1 MPPAPDAPDRPAT
14 PLRLR
19 LATPADGAACAAV
32 YGPYVR
38 ETAISFELEPPD
50 AVEMSA
56 RIARTTERMP
66 WVVAEIDGVIRGYAY
81 AGRWRERAAYGWTGE
96 SAVYVDG
103 EHRGLGIGRSSM
115 RALLAILRAQ
125 GFHSVVAGVTAPN
138 PASVALH
145 VSLGFTRVG
154 NFEAVGW
161 KHGGWHGVEWFGLE
175 LAERAAPN
183 PIRPLPVMLD
193 APEVLAALRDC
204 ANRLT
209 P

>member
-1 MPPAPDAPDRPAT
+1 MPTATDAPERPAT
-14 PLRLR
+14 PFLLR

-38 ETAISFELEPPD
+38 ETSISFELEPPD
-50 AVEMSA
+50 AAEMTA
-56 RIARTTERMP
+56 RIARTTERTP

-81 AGRWRERAAYGWTGE
+81 AGRWRERAAYGWTAE

-103 EHRGLGIGRSSM
+103 EHRGLGIGRSTM

-145 VSLGFTRVG
+145 ESLGFTRVG
-154 NFEAVGW
+154 SFEAVGW
-161 KHGGWHGVEWFGLE
+161 KHGAWHGVEWFGLE
-175 LAERAAPN
+175 LVERAAPN
-183 PIRPLPVMLD
+183 PIRPLPMIRD
-193 APEVLAALRDC
+193 APEVRAALVG
-204 ANRLT
+204 AG